1 MNKYDFDKVSST
13 AGTQTADA
21 SVVGESIRMSL
32 TQATSQSNANFLLP
46 GKKAV
51 AGDVRSWGRKASSLP
66 LTAKGAQTFL
76 KRPSRSPGH

>member
-1 MNKYDFDKVSST
+1 MNKYDLDKLQST

-21 SVVGESIRMSL
+21 SVVGDSIRMSL
-32 TQATSQSNANFLLP
+32 AKAASQSNANFLLP
-46 GKKAV
+46 GKAV
-51 AGDVRSWGRKASSLP
+51 TGDVRSWGRKASSLP